1 MSDSRARGWC
11 FTINNYTELD
21 EHVVS
26 EMAQYAKYVVCGREN
41 GSENG
46 TPHLQGFVYF
56 DTLKSFKQVKEIHS
70 TAHWEA
76 MRGTVDQ
83 AAEYCKKK
91 VIGSRQELSL
101 SINRKRVNA
110 ENQLSQNVGLLLKL
124 ENTNSSSGKPQNL
137 QVHTCNV
144 SSCRRPRC
152 PR

>member
-21 EHVVS
+21 EHVVF

-83 AAEYCKKK
+83 AAEYCKKEGDWFEAGTK
-91 VIGSRQELSL
+91 PLNQSEKGERG
-101 SINRKRVNA
+101 
-110 ENQLSQNVGLLLKL
+110 NQLSQNVGLLLKL
-124 ENTNSSSGKPQNL
+124 ENTNSSLRKTSKSTSTYMQCIVL
-137 QVHTCNV
+137 
-144 SSCRRPRC
+144 
-152 PR
+152 

>member
-21 EHVVS
+21 EHVVF

-56 DTLKSFKQVKEIHS
+56 DTLKSFKQVKEIHQLLIGKQ
-70 TAHWEA
+70 

-101 SINRKRVNA
+101 NQSEKGERG
-110 ENQLSQNVGLLLKL
+110 NQLSQNVGLLLKL
-124 ENTNSSSGKPQNL
+124 ENTNSSLRKPQNL